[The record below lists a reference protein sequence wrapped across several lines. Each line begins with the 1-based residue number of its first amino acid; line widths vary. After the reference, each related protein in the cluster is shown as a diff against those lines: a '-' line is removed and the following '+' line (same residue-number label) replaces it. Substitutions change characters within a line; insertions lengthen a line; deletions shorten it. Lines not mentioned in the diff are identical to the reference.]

1 MLFSETKLAGAFLI
15 NLERR
20 EDHRGFFAR
29 VWCKEEF
36 AAHGLNP
43 NLAQSNVGFSKRKGT
58 LRGMH
63 FQTQPYA
70 ECKLIRCTMGRV
82 VDIIIDLRPSSSTHK
97 QWFSTELSAGNR
109 TMLYVPEGFAHGYLT
124 LDDNTELMYQ
134 STQVYAPKHATG
146 VCYDDPAFGIVWPA
160 TIEVISDADRNWPT
174 YKL

>member
-97 QWFSTELSAGNR
+97 QWFSAELSADNR

-134 STQVYAPKHATG
+134 STQVYAPKHAIG
-146 VCYDDPAFGIVWPA
+146 VRYDDPAFRIVWPA

>member
-1 MLFSETKLAGAFLI
+1 MLFSETMLKGAFLI
-15 NLERR
+15 NLEKR

-29 VWCKEEF
+29 VWCKDEF

-63 FQTQPYA
+63 FQLQPYA

-82 VDIIIDLRPSSSTHK
+82 LDVVVDLRPSSSTHK
-97 QWFSTELSAGNR
+97 QWFSTELSADNR
-109 TMLYVPEGFAHGYLT
+109 TMLYVPEGVAHGYLT
-124 LDDNTELMYQ
+124 LEDNTELMYQ

-146 VCYDDPAFGIVWPA
+146 VCYDDPAFQIMWPA
-160 TIEVISDADRNWPT
+160 AILVISDPDRSWPV
-174 YKL
+174 YQL